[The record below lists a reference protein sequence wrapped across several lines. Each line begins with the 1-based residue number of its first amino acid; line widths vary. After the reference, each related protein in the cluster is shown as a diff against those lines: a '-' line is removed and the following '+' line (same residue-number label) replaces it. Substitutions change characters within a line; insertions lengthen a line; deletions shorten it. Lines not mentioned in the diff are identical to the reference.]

1 MKKIDTLTDTFK
13 MRLDAFIIGCDS
25 LEEIEKWDIDTYG
38 DLDVYCLN
46 EFIST
51 ILRLIMSDKEISE
64 KEVDYLNENFGF
76 SYNVDSLRDV
86 YENCEEVFSGSAF
99 HERIRE
105 DIELLSAVNTELAE
119 EFKELLR
126 LICRI
131 IAASDELFTEEEQ
144 SELQTVE
151 DLLKSSVC

>member
-51 ILRLIMSDKEISE
+51 ILRLIMSDKEISPHR
-64 KEVDYLNENFGF
+64 KD
-76 SYNVDSLRDV
+76 
-86 YENCEEVFSGSAF
+86 
-99 HERIRE
+99 
-105 DIELLSAVNTELAE
+105 
-119 EFKELLR
+119 
-126 LICRI
+126 
-131 IAASDELFTEEEQ
+131 
-144 SELQTVE
+144 
-151 DLLKSSVC
+151 

>member
-13 MRLDAFIIGCDS
+13 MRLDAFTIGCDS
-25 LEEIEKWDIDTYG
+25 LEEIEKWDKDTYG

-46 EFIST
+46 EFVST

-86 YENCEEVFSGSAF
+86 YENCEEVFNGSAF

-105 DIELLSAVNTELAE
+105 DIELLSAVNTELVE

>member
-13 MRLDAFIIGCDS
+13 MRLDAFTIGCDS
-25 LEEIEKWDIDTYG
+25 LEEIEKWDKDTYG

-46 EFIST
+46 EFVST

-86 YENCEEVFSGSAF
+86 YENCEEVFNEAAF
-99 HERIRE
+99 HERIGE
-105 DIELLSAVNTELAE
+105 DIELLSAVNT
-119 EFKELLR
+119 
-126 LICRI
+126 
-131 IAASDELFTEEEQ
+131 
-144 SELQTVE
+144 
-151 DLLKSSVC
+151 